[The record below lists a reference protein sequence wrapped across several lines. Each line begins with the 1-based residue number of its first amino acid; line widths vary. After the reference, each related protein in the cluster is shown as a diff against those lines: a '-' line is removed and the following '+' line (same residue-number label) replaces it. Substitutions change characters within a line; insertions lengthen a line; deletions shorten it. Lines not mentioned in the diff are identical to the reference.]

1 MSFCLLFCSQLAAT
15 ETTVFDPSRDRH
27 IPIKIYKPSL
37 TDNCSRTPCPVT
49 FLNAGYR
56 MQHTDYSF
64 IANALNKKDY
74 LVIAVAHELPED
86 PPLSRTG
93 NLLDTR
99 MENWQRGAQT
109 LIFLRN
115 YFAKQMPN
123 YDFNDVTLV
132 GHSNGG
138 DISALLADTE
148 YSWIKH
154 LITLDHRRYPLPRSH
169 NLKSLS
175 LRATDYPA
183 DPGVLLTRSERKSL
197 GSCSITIED
206 AKHNDMSDYG
216 EDWLKKRI
224 VKELLGFLQNERF
237 CESLH

>member
-1 MSFCLLFCSQLAAT
+1 
-15 ETTVFDPSRDRH
+15 
-27 IPIKIYKPSL
+27 
-37 TDNCSRTPCPVT
+37 
-49 FLNAGYR
+49 

-64 IANALNKKDY
+64 IADALNRKGY
-74 LVIAVAHELPED
+74 LVIAVAHELPQD
-86 PPLSRTG
+86 PPLSKTG
-93 NLLDTR
+93 NLFDTR
-99 MENWQRGAQT
+99 MENWQRGEQT
-109 LIFLRN
+109 LIFLKN

-148 YSWIKH
+148 FSWIKR

-169 NLKSLS
+169 NLRSLS
-175 LRATDYPA
+175 LRATDFPA
-183 DPGVLLTRSERKSL
+183 DPGVLLDSAEQKSL
-197 GSCSITIED
+197 GSCSVTIKN

-216 EDWLKKRI
+216 EDWLKERI
-224 VKELLGFLQNERF
+224 VAELTDFLDNERF